1 MNFLLVLIAF
11 AGIAAHDLPGMV
23 KNKRWRDLAV
33 YSVIFLLVPGL
44 GMLVALNINVPSPI
58 KAIQVLYQ
66 NMGLSFKKS

>member
-23 KNKRWRDLAV
+23 KRWRDLAV
-33 YSVIFLLVPGL
+33 YSVIFLLVLGL
-44 GMLVALNINVPSPI
+44 GMLVALDINVPTPI